1 MKPLSPLV
9 YLKNN
14 FKMALPSFVC
24 IVFSVFLVY
33 FVPSL
38 LYSEMYSIKI
48 CNLNIA
54 EKLTFV
60 DAKTKAPMSDNII
73 REIKKDNNV
82 KNIIPIINEIGY
94 IGYKSPFGANQFN
107 AINVYNEDISKI
119 LKITNMKI
127 IKGKNP
133 RRNKDEIIIPL
144 CYAKQNNIHIGDTI
158 NSDFDEN
165 AVLDNRYKVS
175 GIIDGEINI
184 ALTSNYGNVKKQDA
198 LKHSLMFSIRN
209 MYDTKTSYNIDELG
223 GKKIRISDYKT
234 INTAINQTMG
244 STNELIIIFD
254 VVISIVL
261 LISLGNLSYIVFLNR
276 KNEFAIMSAIGYK
289 KQIICMKLF
298 KENLILYLSGFIVG
312 TSMGM
317 LVIKLLN
324 IAVFQPKGQY
334 MYIINIH
341 FVIFAFLITLL
352 ISLLSVILP
361 IRELKHIES
370 NIDKI

>member
-60 DAKTKAPMSDNII
+60 DAKTKAPLPGNII
-73 REIKKDNNV
+73 REIKNDNNV
-82 KNIIPIINEIGY
+82 KEIIPIINEIGY
-94 IGYKSPFGANQFN
+94 IEYKSPFGQNQLN

-119 LKITNMKI
+119 LKIANMKI
-127 IKGKNP
+127 IKGKIP
-133 RRNKDEIIIPL
+133 GRNKDEIIIPL
-144 CYAKQNNIHIGDTI
+144 CYAKQNGIHIGDTI
-158 NSDFDEN
+158 NSDFDKN
-165 AVLDNRYKVS
+165 AVLDKRYKVS
-175 GIIDGEINI
+175 GIIDGDINI

-234 INTAINQTMG
+234 INTEINQIMKIMD
-244 STNELIIIFD
+244 EIIIIFD

-261 LISLGNLSYIVFLNR
+261 LISLGNLSYIMFLNR
-276 KNEFAIMSAIGYK
+276 KNEIVIMSAIGYK
-289 KQIICMKLF
+289 KQIIFMKLF
-298 KENLILYLSGFIVG
+298 KENFILYLSGFIVG

-341 FVIFAFLITLL
+341 FVVVAFLITLL
-352 ISLLSVILP
+352 IFVLSVILP
-361 IRELKHIES
+361 IRGLKHI
-370 NIDKI
+370 